1 MNITTL
7 KTTAMKGLNTVK
19 RFGSKHSPEILL
31 GLGIASMIAGTVLA
45 CRGARHLDGILI
57 DAQERKDDAA
67 MKSYD
72 EADAQ
77 DIEAVE
83 KTYDS
88 TNLPYVPATEI
99 GWVLMPRSEKAKL
112 QLQTIADITM
122 EFAPAA
128 LCMIGGIGMII
139 GSHNIMTKR
148 NAALMAAYTGLNEA
162 YNKYRRGVIE
172 RFGEDADYEMRNG
185 VAKESVVEESTDEET
200 GKKKKEKKTVDII
213 ADPSL
218 YSRWFDE
225 SCPEWS
231 KAPGMNYHFLMC
243 QQNYLNDKLVMRASE
258 SPTGIGHMFLNEVYE
273 AIGLDHTGPGALV
286 GWLYD
291 PNDPNRR
298 EFIDF
303 GMHEAHNERKRAFVN
318 GYERNIL
325 LDFNVKEVIYDK
337 I

>member
-1 MNITTL
+1 MNVTTI
-7 KTTAMKGLNTVK
+7 KTTALKGLNTIK
-19 RFGSKHSPEILL
+19 HFASKNSPEILL
-31 GLGIASMIAGTVLA
+31 GLGIASMIGGTVLA
-45 CRGARHLDGILI
+45 CRGARNLDGILI
-57 DAQERKDDAA
+57 DAYDRKEEAA
-67 MKSYD
+67 LKSYD
-72 EADAQ
+72 EADDK

-83 KTYDS
+83 KTY
-88 TNLPYVPATEI
+88 NIAEVPTTEI
-99 GWVLMPRSEKAKL
+99 GWALMSRTDKAKL
-112 QLQTIADITM
+112 QLQTIGTVAM

-128 LCMIGGIGMII
+128 LCMIGGISMII

-162 YNKYRRGVIE
+162 YQKYRNRVIDKY
-172 RFGEDADYEMRNG
+172 GEDIDYEMRNG
-185 VAKESVVEESTDEET
+185 VQKETVTEESTDEET
-200 GKKKKEKKTVDII
+200 GKTKKDKKKIDIV

-243 QQNYLNDKLVMRASE
+243 QQNYLNDKLVMRSTE
-258 SPTGIGHMFLNEVYE
+258 SPKGIGHVFLNEVYE
-273 AIGLDHTGPGALV
+273 ALGMEHSTAGALV
-286 GWLYD
+286 GWIYD
-291 PNDPNRR
+291 PNDPERR

-325 LDFNVKEVIYDK
+325 LDFNVKEIIYDK